1 MKFAAIG
8 YMENKLKIDPKKVEY
23 DGHSFR
29 LIIDNEEALLK
40 KLKEKQSEII
50 KDLENDDESIILIET
65 TLGELMDQ
73 ELKNKDK

>member
-1 MKFAAIG
+1 MHGICIDKMC
-8 YMENKLKIDPKKVEY
+8 MENKLKIDPKKVEY

-50 KDLENDDESIILIET
+50 KDLESEKNDDTNKRAAISS
-65 TLGELMDQ
+65 GEV
-73 ELKNKDK
+73 NP